1 MQICYVSL
9 FYITWYA
16 FCIIFNLSLKLT
28 AIIWKLQKV
37 ILEHYNSHSF
47 SISDSNSGKKVGRR
61 ERRKKGKEE
70 GREGERE
77 KRKKKERN
85 RRNSEIWIQSLLQ
98 GRLGNLILLYVEKE
112 ETEWHA
118 DTFSF
123 PQIRKKIKGFWQLRS
138 LGFSLVW
145 EGCRLYVSWE
155 IFLETFT
162 NH

>member
-1 MQICYVSL
+1 M
-9 FYITWYA
+9 WYA

-77 KRKKKERN
+77 ERKKKEIEGTQKYG
-85 RRNSEIWIQSLLQ
+85 SKV
-98 GRLGNLILLYVEKE
+98 YYKE
-112 ETEWHA
+112 
-118 DTFSF
+118 
-123 PQIRKKIKGFWQLRS
+123 G
-138 LGFSLVW
+138 
-145 EGCRLYVSWE
+145 WE
-155 IFLETFT
+155 I
-162 NH
+162 